1 MMMIPISL
9 QKNQS
14 KHITNSINKV
24 FTSDECEY
32 IYFAI
37 ISIASIRSLVVGLLY
52 IIVTSYKPGIL
63 CLTTSQIL

>member
-1 MMMIPISL
+1 MVSSL
-9 QKNQS
+9 YVRS
-14 KHITNSINKV
+14 TVNKI
-24 FTSDECEY
+24 FTFDECER

-63 CLTTSQIL
+63 CLTTSQIM